1 MDLQI
6 GSHYHNHLLI
16 NTISKGKK
24 KILKKLYKEKK
35 KKKKP
40 IKKART
46 SIEKAR
52 IKGISSNPDSK
63 GSFGWECGKV
73 EW

>member
-16 NTISKGKK
+16 NTISEDKN
-24 KILKKLYKEKK
+24 KIKKKLYKE
-35 KKKKP
+35 KKKP